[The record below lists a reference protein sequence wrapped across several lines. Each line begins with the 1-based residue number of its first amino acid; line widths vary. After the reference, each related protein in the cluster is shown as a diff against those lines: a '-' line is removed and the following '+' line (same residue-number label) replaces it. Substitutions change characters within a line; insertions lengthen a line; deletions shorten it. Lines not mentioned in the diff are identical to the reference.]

1 MVFTSSNRKRTSTP
15 CLSLSP
21 GVALSPCLSPF
32 SHSAAERIHFGRADG
47 KAKVVLICALS
58 ATYTFKGDKQ
68 ILWSR
73 LRPPC
78 STQSYINI
86 SLSCNEY
93 LWHSSAEICLW
104 NVNLSFRIAFL
115 CLPLLLPSHL
125 HSTDNFFYHSFSFSN
140 IYLWLNREFQRG
152 IYLKSR
158 CIQPVQQFSS
168 MVLKSFTEH

>member
-1 MVFTSSNRKRTSTP
+1 MVFTSSNRKRTWTP
-15 CLSLSP
+15 CLSLST
-21 GVALSPCLSPF
+21 GVSLSPCLSPF
-32 SHSAAERIHFGRADG
+32 SDSAAERIQFGRAEG

-68 ILWSR
+68 IFRSLDPR

-78 STQSYINI
+78 STESNINI
-86 SLSCNEY
+86 FLSCNEY
-93 LWHSSAEICLW
+93 LWHSSAEICLL

-115 CLPLLLPSHL
+115 CFVLLLPSHL
-125 HSTDNFFYHSFSFSN
+125 HSTNNFFYHSFSFSN

-158 CIQPVQQFSS
+158 CIQPV
-168 MVLKSFTEH
+168 